1 MMTRLTDLAIR
12 NLKSQT
18 ERMVADGEGLYLRVR
33 PGATNKIWI
42 FRFTQSGKTWKIQL
56 GTYPYMG
63 LSEARERARALARE
77 HKAGLNPVFER
88 DRRREE
94 ARLRELEAS
103 MKPSVEKLFFNWM
116 AIDLK
121 DHKDGGFAV
130 RRAFEKDVLPAI
142 GHLRVEDVQKTH
154 LTSIVD
160 SIVGRGSLRMAK
172 VVFSL
177 MRQMFRFAQD
187 RDVIS
192 ADPSQSIRKSKIGG
206 KDVERDR
213 VLSESE
219 IRHLAEVLPKSGLR
233 ETTQLAIWIM
243 LSTCCRIGELT
254 RARWA
259 DIDLAAGVWHIPKE
273 NSKNGRPQVI
283 YLSEYAQKLFG
294 RLRAQQSL
302 FHESAIS
309 VTIAPITWVYPN
321 RNGSRP
327 LDRKTI
333 SKQISDRQRANDIFY
348 KRAKEAFKTSLI
360 LTSGKW
366 RPHDLRR
373 TGATLMVSLGVLPE
387 VVERCLNHTEVKRL
401 RRIYQQH
408 EYRKEM
414 AEAWHLLGSHLQA
427 ISQAKNRES
436 QERSREA

>member
-1 MMTRLTDLAIR
+1 MTRLTDLAIR

-33 PGATNKIWI
+33 PGATNKFWI
-42 FRFTQSGKTWKIQL
+42 FRFTQFGKTWKIQL

-94 ARLRELEAS
+94 ARLRELETS

-121 DHKDGGFAV
+121 DHKDSGIAV

-142 GHLRVEDVQKTH
+142 GHLRAEDVQKTH

-160 SIVGRGSLRMAK
+160 NIVARGSQRMAK

-187 RDVIS
+187 RNVIS

-213 VLSESE
+213 VLSETE
-219 IRHLAEVLPKSGLR
+219 IRRLAETLPKSGLR
-233 ETTQLAIWIM
+233 EATQLAVWIM

-259 DIDLAAGVWHIPKE
+259 DIDLAAGVWQIPKE
-273 NSKNGRPQVI
+273 NSKNGKSHVI
-283 YLSEYAQKLFG
+283 YLSEFARELFS
-294 RLRAQQSL
+294 RLREQQSL
-302 FHESAIS
+302 LHERLIS
-309 VTIAPITWVYPN
+309 EAIAPIVWVYPS
-321 RNGSRP
+321 RDGSRP

-333 SKQISDRQRANDIFY
+333 SKQISDRQRANNIFT
-348 KRAKEAFKTSLI
+348 KRAEGATKTSLI
-360 LTSGKW
+360 LTGGKW

-373 TGATLMVSLGVLPE
+373 TGATLMVSLGTLPE
-387 VVERCLNHTEVKRL
+387 VVERCLNHTEGKRL
-401 RRIYQQH
+401 RRIYQHH

-414 AEAWHLLGSHLQA
+414 VEAWHLLGNHLQG
-427 ISQAKNRES
+427 ISQAENRES
-436 QERSREA
+436 EERARAA